1 MIKGN
6 VISNFFKGNLMS
18 ESIYNRKKMKQ
29 MEYRNVGKT
38 GLKISE
44 ISLGAWLT
52 YGGSVEKDQSKA
64 CIIKA
69 VELGIN
75 FIDIADVYARGNA
88 ESVVGE
94 ILKEENYNRQ
104 DLVVSSKVFCPMSD
118 GINERGLSRKHI
130 RESIQNSLDR
140 LQTDY
145 LDIYFC
151 HRYDRITPLE
161 ETIRAM
167 SELVEQGY
175 VHYWGT
181 SVWPAVQLERAVGIA
196 RTLGLHPPLVEQP
209 RYNMLDRFI
218 ERDIMETCQR
228 NGMGIVCW
236 SPLAQGILTEKYN
249 DGIPEG
255 SRGATTSWLKRELT
269 PENISKV
276 KRLQKITESLEITLG
291 ELALAWILRR
301 EEISC
306 AITGATKPEHVESNV
321 RASAIELTNDTL
333 QQIEEILNNEPRT
346 HPLYKSPW

>member
-1 MIKGN
+1 
-6 VISNFFKGNLMS
+6 
-18 ESIYNRKKMKQ
+18 

-52 YGGSVEKDQSKA
+52 YGGSVENDRSKL
-64 CIIKA
+64 CITKA

-75 FIDIADVYARGNA
+75 FIDIADVYARGKA
-88 ESVVGE
+88 EIVVGE

-104 DLVVSSKVFCPMSD
+104 DLVISSKVFWPMSNN
-118 GINERGLSRKHI
+118 INDKGLSRKHI
-130 RESIQNSLDR
+130 RESIENSLDR

-145 LDIYFC
+145 LDIYFA
-151 HRYDRITPLE
+151 HRFDPYTPLE

-181 SVWPAVQLERAVGIA
+181 SVWSAVQLERAIGIA
-196 RTLGLHPPLVEQP
+196 KNLGLHPPLVEQP

-218 ERDIMETCQR
+218 ELDVIETCKR

-236 SPLAQGILTEKYN
+236 SPLAQGILTGKYN
-249 DGIPEG
+249 ENIPEG
-255 SRGATTSWLKRELT
+255 SRGATTKWLKRELT
-269 PENISKV
+269 PKNIEKV
-276 KRLQKITESLEITLG
+276 KQLQIIADSLEITVGQLS
-291 ELALAWILRR
+291 LAWILHQ

-306 AITGATKPEHVESNV
+306 AITGATKQAHVESNV
-321 RASAIELTNDTL
+321 NASGIKLESDIL
-333 QQIEEILNNEPRT
+333 QQIETILDNKPKR
-346 HPLYKSPW
+346 HHLYNPPW